1 MTSAEEKSDAFVWR
15 ADVQTEALC
24 AHMSAIFILE
34 LSLSADLYFD
44 PLRLFIHKYSVGCWL
59 LLSFVL
65 TWSLLCGWLDK
76 HTSQAVWI
84 SFYKHASQSVSQT
97 NLNRFLHYWVV
108 NCSLVARVCKIR
120 SQSLTMGPRL
130 IRNVFLSCVDPPA
143 VKAFS
148 HFWETFF
155 WGCFQPGTFCQ
166 MSS

>member
-1 MTSAEEKSDAFVWR
+1 MTSAEEKNDAFVWR

-76 HTSQAVWI
+76 HTCAYTSNTHHKLFESV
-84 SFYKHASQSVSQT
+84 FTNTPLSQSVKQIST
-97 NLNRFLHYWVV
+97 VSYIIELWIVHLWREYVKLEV
-108 NCSLVARVCKIR
+108 SR
-120 SQSLTMGPRL
+120 SPWDPDWLEMCFCHVLTL
-130 IRNVFLSCVDPPA
+130 
-143 VKAFS
+143 
-148 HFWETFF
+148 
-155 WGCFQPGTFCQ
+155 QQ
-166 MSS
+166 